1 MPSRA
6 PLRAGLAACALS
18 LSPWSAAHAQ
28 RAQELVDLIVR
39 EGPRAVA
46 IRAETE
52 VVSREQA
59 ARRAWPNPAVAYSR
73 EGAGFTE
80 FFQVEQSL
88 PLFGIRGALSRAGVA
103 AVQAAEA
110 ERDARL
116 WGLRAEAVTAVAR
129 LLAAQARVRVD
140 EVETARVGTLI
151 EMLRIREREGEGS
164 RFDRVRAE
172 HELAEARRE
181 AADARVAVVEARAEL
196 AGLLPPDAILPE
208 LTEAVVVSPAVSDDA
223 ALVTQAIS
231 ARAELRAL
239 RFAADRARGEM
250 SVARGLRGPQPTVTG
265 GSSAPTT
272 TANASGVV
280 FSASPCRS
288 RCSTPAGAKAPG
300 GMRKPAESTRSAL
313 AIEQRIRADVAGA
326 AAVLKA
332 RQELL
337 APTSAAD
344 SADDLVDMADVA
356 YREGDINIVALLDAL
371 RAAALFKTRDID
383 VQLDVR
389 LAQVALER
397 AVGGVLWP

>member
-1 MPSRA
+1 MRT
-6 PLRAGLAACALS
+6 R

-116 WGLRAEAVTAVAR
+116 WVLRAEAVTAVAR

-196 AGLLPPDAILPE
+196 AGLLPPCAILPE
-208 LTEAVVVSPAVSDDA
+208 LTEAVVVSRAVSDDA
-223 ALVTQAIS
+223 ALVTQASRHGLSCAPSDSRRIAPA
-231 ARAELRAL
+231 AR
-239 RFAADRARGEM
+239 
-250 SVARGLRGPQPTVTG
+250 
-265 GSSAPTT
+265 
-272 TANASGVV
+272 
-280 FSASPCRS
+280 CRS
-288 RCSTPAGAKAPG
+288 
-300 GMRKPAESTRSAL
+300 L
-313 AIEQRIRADVAGA
+313 AAC
-326 AAVLKA
+326 
-332 RQELL
+332 
-337 APTSAAD
+337 
-344 SADDLVDMADVA
+344 
-356 YREGDINIVALLDAL
+356 EG
-371 RAAALFKTRDID
+371 
-383 VQLDVR
+383 
-389 LAQVALER
+389 
-397 AVGGVLWP
+397 PSPP

>member
-18 LSPWSAAHAQ
+18 LTPWSAAHAQ
-28 RAQELVDLIVR
+28 RAQDVVDLIVR

-46 IRAETE
+46 IRSEAE
-52 VVSREQA
+52 VVSPEQA

-88 PLFGIRGALSRAGVA
+88 PLFGIRDALSRAGVA
-103 AVQAAEA
+103 AVQSAEA

-116 WGLRAEAVTAVAR
+116 WGLRAEAAGAVAR
-129 LLAAQARVRVD
+129 LLAAQAKVGVG
-140 EVETARVGTLI
+140 EIETARVAQLI
-151 EMLRIREREGEGS
+151 EMLRTREREGEGS

-172 HELAEARRE
+172 HELVEARRQ
-181 AADARVAVVEARAEL
+181 AADARVAVVVARAEL
-196 AGLLPPDAILPE
+196 AGLLPSGAILPDLAE
-208 LTEAVVVSPAVSDDA
+208 PVVVARAVSDEA
-223 ALVTQAIS
+223 ALLTQATS

-239 RFAADRARGEM
+239 RSAADRARGEVA
-250 SVARGLRGPQPTVTG
+250 VARGMRGPQPILTG
-265 GSSAPTT
+265 GVKRADDDGERQRGGLF
-272 TANASGVV
+272 GVSV
-280 FSASPCRS
+280 AIPLFDTGGRE
-288 RCSTPAGAKAPG
+288 GA
-300 GMRKPAESTRSAL
+300 RWDAEARRIEAERL

-326 AAVLKA
+326 LAVLKA

-337 APTSAAD
+337 SSTS
-344 SADDLVDMADVA
+344 SVTSVDDLVQMADVA
-356 YREGDINIVALLDAL
+356 YREGDIDIVALLDAL
-371 RAAALFKTRDID
+371 RAAARSRTRDID
-383 VQLDVR
+383 VQLEAR